1 MRFGMHLSVGKGIDA
16 VPELARRVGADT
28 YQVFVDSP
36 SSWSY
41 SGWDPAKTARFRER
55 RAELGQGPV
64 VVHTGYLINLGGP
77 KADVYAHS
85 LAALAAEF
93 AKATAIGAD
102 YLVLHPGKHLGT
114 GREAGLKKIGAG
126 LARVMGKNPAGAPV
140 LLLEYSEGSGT
151 CLGTTFEEL
160 AFLLDGLD
168 REGKGLKSLVPAGVC
183 LDTAHLWGAGY
194 DLSTPDKVASVLD
207 AFDRVVG
214 LDRLGC
220 FHLND
225 SVKELGSHTDR
236 HAYLGEGKI
245 GLEPFR
251 ALVRDVRLEHV
262 AMILEKTG
270 RDEDH
275 CRELIR
281 SLRSLAR

>member
-1 MRFGMHLSVGKGIDA
+1 MHLSVGKGIDA
-16 VPELARRVGADT
+16 VPEFARWVGADT
-28 YQVFVDSP
+28 YQLFVDSP

-41 SGWDPAKTARFRER
+41 SEWDPGKTARFREK

-77 KADVYAHS
+77 KADVFTKS
-85 LAALAAEF
+85 LAALASEF
-93 AKATAIGAD
+93 EKAGKIGAD
-102 YLVLHPGKHLGT
+102 YLVLHPGKHLGA
-114 GREAGLKKIGAG
+114 GREAGLARIVSG
-126 LARVMGKNPAGAPV
+126 LVRVMEKNPPGAPV
-140 LLLEYSEGSGT
+140 LLLENSEGSGT

-168 REGKGLKSLVPAGVC
+168 EKGLPAGVC

-194 DLSTPDKVASVLD
+194 DLSTPSKVAAVLD

-225 SVKELGSHTDR
+225 SSKELGSRTDR

-251 ALVRDVRLEHV
+251 ALVRDARLERV

-270 RDEDH
+270 RDEAH
-275 CRELIR
+275 CRELIA

>member
-1 MRFGMHLSVGKGIDA
+1 MHLSVGKGIDA
-16 VPELARRVGADT
+16 VPEFARRVGADT

-41 SGWDPAKTARFRER
+41 SEWDPGKTARFRER
-55 RAELGQGPV
+55 RVELGQGPV

-77 KADVYAHS
+77 KADVYAKS

-93 AKATAIGAD
+93 AKATTIGAD

-114 GREAGLKKIGAG
+114 GRETGLKKIGTG
-126 LARVMGKNPAGAPV
+126 LVRVMEKNPPGAPV
-140 LLLEYSEGSGT
+140 LLLENSEGSGT

-168 REGKGLKSLVPAGVC
+168 EKGLAAGVC

-194 DLSTPDKVASVLD
+194 DLSTPEKVASVLD

-225 SVKELGSHTDR
+225 SSKELGSHTDR

-245 GLEPFR
+245 GRSPFR
-251 ALVRDVRLEHV
+251 ALVRDPRLERV

-270 RDEDH
+270 RDEEH
-275 CRELIR
+275 CRELIA